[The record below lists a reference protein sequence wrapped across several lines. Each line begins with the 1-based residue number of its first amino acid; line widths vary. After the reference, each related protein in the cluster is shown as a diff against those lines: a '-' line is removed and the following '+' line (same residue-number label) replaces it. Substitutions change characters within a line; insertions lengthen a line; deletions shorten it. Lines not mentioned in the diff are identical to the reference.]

1 MTQDKTHSDTE
12 VILGKTHFTYPG
24 EDKLI
29 PHSAE
34 AIASDQRHIET
45 MRLTGLE
52 ILRRAGLM
60 PDSSQPSDDQHKPTQ
75 S

>member
-1 MTQDKTHSDTE
+1 MTQDKTPSDAE
-12 VILGKTHFTYPG
+12 IILGKTHFTYPG

-29 PHSAE
+29 PHSPE
-34 AIASDQRHIET
+34 AIANDQRHIET

-52 ILRRAGLM
+52 ILRRASMM
-60 PDSSQPSDDQHKPTQ
+60 PDSSEPGDDQHLPSQ

>member
-1 MTQDKTHSDTE
+1 MTQDTKPSEAE

-24 EDKLI
+24 ENELI
-29 PHSAE
+29 PYSAE
-34 AIASDQRHIET
+34 AIATNQRPAEM

-52 ILRRAGLM
+52 MLRRASLM
-60 PDSSQPSDDQHKPTQ
+60 SDSSCQGEDWNIQKQ